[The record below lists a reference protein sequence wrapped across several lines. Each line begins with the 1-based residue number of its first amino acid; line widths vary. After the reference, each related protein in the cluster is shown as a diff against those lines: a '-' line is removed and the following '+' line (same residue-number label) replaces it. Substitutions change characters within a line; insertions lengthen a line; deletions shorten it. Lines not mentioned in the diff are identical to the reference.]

1 VLGAWTLLKANTD
14 TTLFSAVAVL
24 SLLTV
29 ALNTFVEAAK
39 LKTLST

>member
-1 VLGAWTLLKANTD
+1 VPGAWTLSKAGAD
-14 TTLFSAVAVL
+14 MTLFGVLAVL